1 MSQDCG
7 SKRIYNQLKLLNAAN
22 ALVVVWPIIDPEI
35 DSIKVVEISN
45 SYSTM

>member
-7 SKRIYNQLKLLNAAN
+7 SKRIYNQLKLLNAA
-22 ALVVVWPIIDPEI
+22 ALVAIWPIIDPEI